1 MLDSDVGVL
10 MRRTVVVVALLSGM
24 VVAAWPAGSQ
34 RGEIEKTIADLENKW
49 SEAQKI
55 ANADAVA
62 PMLAESFVNT
72 DAEGQTYGRD
82 RLLFNLKGARW
93 ELNGISDVKVTVY
106 GTTAIATGAWMGKGV
121 DGDGSKIDRRERWT
135 DTWVKIANAKW
146 LCVASQ
152 QTAVPQL

>member
-1 MLDSDVGVL
+1 MNRVPVVLAGCIWLMLTVPLLAGGKNEDV
-10 MRRTVVVVALLSGM
+10 A
-24 VVAAWPAGSQ
+24 
-34 RGEIEKTIADLENKW
+34 KTIADLENKW

-55 ANADAVA
+55 ANADVVA

-82 RLLFNLKGARW
+82 RLLFDLKGAKW
-93 ELNGISDVKVTVY
+93 EVNGISDVKVTVY
-106 GTTAIATGAWMGKGV
+106 GNAAIATGAWLGKGV

-135 DTWVKIANAKW
+135 DTWVKMGNGKW

>member
-1 MLDSDVGVL
+1 